1 MPDMP
6 SADLDDSDDEIGP
19 MPDADDG
26 PSVEMSK
33 GRKKK
38 RAVLPHERVFL
49 DNMPDTDRY
58 TKSFMHRAD
67 LNFVTM
73 TKCAL
78 SLPVFWLATRSWMVV
93 DDTQTWVPA
102 DDFGGWALEAVEE
115 AGGRDRVCQALPG
128 VSEVHCR
135 SVGQ

>member
-1 MPDMP
+1 MSDSESGPAVSLKRTRDDANGEKTSISAGTGSNGNGGRLASDDVPEMPPADM
-6 SADLDDSDDEIGP
+6 DDSDDEEIGP
-19 MPDADDG
+19 MPDV

-73 TKCAL
+73 TK
-78 SLPVFWLATRSWMVV
+78 
-93 DDTQTWVPA
+93 
-102 DDFGGWALEAVEE
+102 
-115 AGGRDRVCQALPG
+115 
-128 VSEVHCR
+128 
-135 SVGQ
+135 

>member
-1 MPDMP
+1 MASGTKRPREDAESNGNGAGADADAVPEMPP
-6 SADLDDSDDEIGP
+6 ADLDDSDDEIGP
-19 MPDADDG
+19 MPDA

-38 RAVLPHERVFL
+38 RAVLPHERVYL

-73 TKCAL
+73 TKCVQAYPGGFWDL
-78 SLPVFWLATRSWMVV
+78 ELIDSLDLAS
-93 DDTQTWVPA
+93 
-102 DDFGGWALEAVEE
+102 
-115 AGGRDRVCQALPG
+115 
-128 VSEVHCR
+128 S
-135 SVGQ
+135 

>member
-1 MPDMP
+1 MSDSEAAPATSLKRSRDDAETGTSNGNGSRQVVDDVPEMPP
-6 SADLDDSDDEIGP
+6 AELDDSDDDEIGP
-19 MPDADDG
+19 MPDTDA
-26 PSVEMSK
+26 PSVEVSK

-73 TKCAL
+73 TK
-78 SLPVFWLATRSWMVV
+78 
-93 DDTQTWVPA
+93 
-102 DDFGGWALEAVEE
+102 
-115 AGGRDRVCQALPG
+115 
-128 VSEVHCR
+128 
-135 SVGQ
+135 